1 MCRVPGRSGKGGGSL
16 KRENKH
22 EVPAVFADLNTAS
35 PKRIW
40 PKIRVSVEDGRS
52 RSSGIKRTTFS
63 AKSATMKDCN
73 KSIEQMIIIM
83 VKLRELLRVV

>member
-1 MCRVPGRSGKGGGSL
+1 VNKL
-16 KRENKH
+16 KRDEAH
-22 EVPAVFADLNTAS
+22 EVPAAYANLNTT
-35 PKRIW
+35 PPERIW
-40 PKIRVSVEDGRS
+40 SKLGVSVEDGWS
-52 RSSGIKRTTFS
+52 LSSGVKKPTFV